1 MESVLEQE
9 TALPQEGPVDPNF
22 LLLLQNREQMKMQ
35 MNLQKEL
42 DEDRRNY
49 ESKIER
55 RRVKMDMVKLAT
67 DTLMAN
73 SRSKPVDA
81 RHVTASDITT
91 FADELIQYVN
101 QE

>member
-1 MESVLEQE
+1 MESVPEQE

-22 LLLLQNREQMKMQ
+22 VLLLENREQMKMQ

-42 DEDRRNY
+42 DENRRNY

-55 RRVKMDMVKLAT
+55 RRVKMDMVKIAT

-81 RHVTASDITT
+81 RDVTASDITT